1 MRSFPND
8 VRAVVFLKSSTSNC
22 KPTCAIFFLSCPECC
37 AHKYFYYFYLLVL
50 FCEWSCARWQLL
62 FIYDAYIDM
71 RACVVVLLRKC
82 VWFRGIKLEWQ
93 LPLNGVL
100 RNCQTTIC
108 SSAVCRG
115 RAKKQCDGLFKL
127 NKLLLSCGNS
137 CRPQPG
143 CSCAVARF
151 LGWVLAS
158 YLGIKNSS
166 MAIIIRNRK
175 HL

>member
-37 AHKYFYYFYLLVL
+37 AHKYFYSFCYLY
-50 FCEWSCARWQLL
+50 RH
-62 FIYDAYIDM
+62 
-71 RACVVVLLRKC
+71 ACVVVLLRKC

-143 CSCAVARF
+143 CSCTVARF

-166 MAIIIRNRK
+166 MAK
-175 HL
+175 

>member
-1 MRSFPND
+1 MKCGVSQTTSGQLCFLN
-8 VRAVVFLKSSTSNC
+8 RAQATASRPAPSS
-22 KPTCAIFFLSCPECC
+22 
-37 AHKYFYYFYLLVL
+37 FYLVRNVAHTNIFIIFIFL
-50 FCEWSCARWQLL
+50 FYFVNDHAQGDNYYLY
-62 FIYDAYIDM
+62 YDAYIDM

-151 LGWVLAS
+151 LGWILAS

-166 MAIIIRNRK
+166 MAK
-175 HL
+175 